1 MCATATHKNVLLTK
15 KVCRVLWF
23 ANSLALLAEI
33 SKMSIMQKAFKLYT
47 STSCKSTLATTHT
60 QSIKN
65 VTVRFLRKVYFEVG
79 EPERREYQYTVPSI
93 LAILK
98 L

>member
-1 MCATATHKNVLLTK
+1 MNCYKNIQTLYKHVLQVYLSYNTYAK
-15 KVCRVLWF
+15 
-23 ANSLALLAEI
+23 
-33 SKMSIMQKAFKLYT
+33 Y
-47 STSCKSTLATTHT
+47 
-60 QSIKN
+60 KN

-79 EPERREYQYTVPSI
+79 EPERRECQYVVPSI